1 MVDDEG
7 GPLSRT
13 ISAMIA
19 VVYLV
24 GALAAGGAEVAS
36 RVLLF
41 CIVPVACI
49 WFPDVLGDYTGI
61 FLLDS
66 ITTKS
71 PAGFVWFLDPPRPL
85 ISLIVPCQVLGRAMV
100 PRCTTASA

>member
-1 MVDDEG
+1 MVGDEG
-7 GPLSRT
+7 GPLSRA

-24 GALAAGGAEVAS
+24 GGFAAGGAEVAL

-41 CIVPVACI
+41 SILPVACI

-71 PAGFVWFLDPPRPL
+71 PAGFVWFLGW
-85 ISLIVPCQVLGRAMV
+85 IVLLLPVIVVVLLWLQGV
-100 PRCTTASA
+100 GPGGNLL